1 MPVVQ
6 QYSQQS
12 GALPLNP
19 GGIDGAGSA
28 AGIDYRALGNL
39 AGTIG
44 DVIADHTEKQ
54 NRLIDSNAVF
64 DASSE
69 FQAWAAERKK
79 TLQADERYR
88 SVHPVTGEPYFNPTG
103 PASKDELGNTVFKD
117 SYAVTYAREMDAKL
131 KELRGKMP
139 SERAADAFNRQVIDV
154 YQSEKVKS
162 VSFETIESYN
172 ARTNEMLKTVIS
184 TSHSLTREPSVDNF
198 MFSFQSASSKLAS
211 DASVAGITPSETYKD
226 IRNIGRTYG
235 DAIFSGMTPEEGIK
249 TIQQI
254 RSQWKPGES
263 PFLVTDGAVQFKPR
277 SEFMVLGYLYS
288 PKELDSMY
296 DKFSRDLREKESND
310 FQVGI
315 SKIRSNIPAYRSS
328 DPSQPKAAYGELVG
342 IVGKLSRVAE
352 KDQAKA
358 LVLQDAASGL
368 VSAKIEGDIV
378 QNLKHMPLS
387 TIDGILSDQDGA
399 NALVQTYREDVDKL
413 MNSTGIS
420 AYPGVATDVDR
431 RLQNDV
437 PRAVYEYRKNL
448 LTDPASVLS
457 SVAPRIFSI
466 SNMGTTKDPNTN
478 ADYIESSIRLQR
490 QRGIPQNLIKPFPN
504 AVIENDIKSINKLI
518 EDGNSAGFAAYMS
531 DIRAKYKGGTR
542 DTDNYNLYLE
552 QMVNSD
558 KEKLN
563 DRAYSA
569 MLLPHKEFFEASIRV
584 MDKRTI
590 DAASTQLK
598 EAGVADIETIPGY
611 AAEATRDIR
620 NALLM
625 TTTSDAMLGKIP
637 SAVRSRFA
645 SSMQEM
651 VKNGAILHLQAD
663 DKIGADEAVKRS
675 YDDLVGK
682 WFSVNANGLIIPKT
696 ETLKDVERV
705 SGEVAGPKSREYWRA
720 NAHKISAS
728 SIADGGWSFSDLV
741 GEYVDPASS
750 AKQLNLDVN
759 DPIIKSLAGDIF
771 ANRGSVSPEKAR
783 KLVEDRLVD
792 ALTDPSKHRWVTKD
806 DMSGATLNLVLTN
819 NGRVELL
826 PVRLVYSDP
835 DAEYIN
841 QGKDGLPEL
850 AKNGP
855 NVEKIQWA
863 HVDIKF
869 SNPGSESWRRASEMS
884 GRERYTP
891 SEPPKDKDVVGPMID
906 NITDRPMDEDKIIGL
921 VRGADQISAAVKR
934 GKEVGGKFTT
944 DLSDVVEG
952 RDAIKDKMDI
962 DKRRVTLTD
971 ADISRMHASAKARIS
986 RLRNKG
992 LSKKIEEMFEYE
1004 TGRSFDDPKKE
1015 IDVKRYEK
1023 KADQFFR
1030 GLGKR

>member
-6 QYSQQS
+6 QYSQS
-12 GALPLNP
+12 
-19 GGIDGAGSA
+19 GGIGGSGGVDVSGGA

-44 DVIADHTEKQ
+44 DVMADHTEKQ

-69 FQAWAAERKK
+69 FQSWASERKK
-79 TLQADERYR
+79 TLQADEKYR
-88 SVHPVTGEPYFNPTG
+88 SAHPVTGEPYFNPTG
-103 PASKDELGNTVFKD
+103 PASKDDLGNTVFKD
-117 SYAVTYAREMDAKL
+117 SYAVTYTREMDAKL

-154 YQSEKVKS
+154 YQSEKVKA
-162 VSFETIESYN
+162 VSFETVESYN

-184 TSHSLTREPSVDNF
+184 TSHSLTRDPSVDNF
-198 MFSFQSASSKLAS
+198 MSSFQAASSKLAS

-263 PFLVTDGAVQFKPR
+263 PFLVTEGSVQFKPR

-288 PKELDSMY
+288 PKELDAMY
-296 DKFSRDLREKESND
+296 DKFSRDLKEKDSND

-315 SKIRSNIPAYRSS
+315 SKIRSNIPAYRSA
-328 DPSQPKAAYGELVG
+328 DPNQPRAAYSELVG
-342 IVGKLSRVAE
+342 IVGKLSKVAA
-352 KDQAKA
+352 KDQAKS

-387 TIDGILSDQDGA
+387 TIDGILADQNGA

-413 MNSTGIS
+413 MSDTGIS

-437 PRAVYEYRKNL
+437 PRAVYEYRKSL
-448 LTDPASVLS
+448 LSDPASVLS

-504 AVIENDIKSINKLI
+504 SVIEHDIKSINKLI

-563 DRAYSA
+563 ERAYSA
-569 MLLPHKEFFEASIRV
+569 MLLPHKEFFDASIRV

-590 DAASTQLK
+590 DAASAQLK
-598 EAGVADIETIPGY
+598 DAGNAELEAIPGY

-620 NALLM
+620 NSILM

-645 SSMQEM
+645 SSMQER
-651 VKNGAILHLQAD
+651 VKNGAILHLQSD
-663 DKIGADEAVKRS
+663 DSIGAAEAVKRS

-682 WFSVNANGLIIPKT
+682 WFSVNQNGLIIPKT
-696 ETLKDVERV
+696 ETIKDVERV
-705 SGEVAGPKSREYWRA
+705 SGETAGPNSKNFWTK
-720 NAHKISAS
+720 NVHKISAGS
-728 SIADGGWSFSDLV
+728 VADGGWSFSDAV
-741 GEYVDPASS
+741 EKFVDPAAS
-750 AKQLNLDVN
+750 ARQLNLDEN
-759 DPIIKSLAGDIF
+759 DPIIRSLAGDIF
-771 ANRGSVSPEKAR
+771 AKRGSVTPAQAR
-783 KLVEDRLVD
+783 KLVEDRLID
-792 ALTDPSKHRWVTKD
+792 ALTDTSKHRWVTSD

-826 PVRLVYSDP
+826 PVRLIYKDP

-841 QGKDGLPEL
+841 KGVNGLPEL
-850 AKNGP
+850 SKNGP
-855 NVEKIQWA
+855 NVETIQWA

-869 SNPGSESWRRASEMS
+869 SNPGTESWRRASEMS
-884 GRERYTP
+884 GYERGVP
-891 SEPPKDKDVVGPMID
+891 SDAPKDKDIVGPMID
-906 NITDRPMDEDKIIGL
+906 HVTDRPLDEDKIAGL
-921 VRGADQISAAVKR
+921 VRGAEQVSSAVKR
-934 GKEVGGKFTT
+934 GKDVGGKFTT
-944 DLSDVVEG
+944 DLSDIVEG
-952 RDAIKDKMDI
+952 RDQLRDRMMDI

-971 ADISRMHASAKARIS
+971 SDISRLHASAKARIS
-986 RLRNKG
+986 RLTNKG
-992 LSKKIEEMFEYE
+992 LSQKIKEMFEYE
-1004 TGRSFDDPKKE
+1004 TGRSFDNPKNE
-1015 IDVKRYEK
+1015 IDVKKYEK
-1023 KADQFFR
+1023 KADEFFK
-1030 GLGKR
+1030 GLKK